1 MSPSDQQPRRRIT
14 RHYARAFLF
23 SVRAGSPLA
32 RLHVITKAMLV
43 LGVSALVVRFM
54 RTGDPDPVGAGL
66 LMLVSFGLLLLSG
79 AGRWLFRSYLG
90 AIFPMLCL
98 LTLVWIVFNPNPGS
112 VTYFSLPLHDGVIDL
127 RLTPWLPLFAVSAAL
142 AGRLARRRPPWLGLL
157 LGFAV
162 AHAAAW
168 LPGWPAH
175 TIARLA
181 LFQPVSLLVSDANLL
196 LALTKAMGYA
206 ALVFVS
212 LLFMMTTRDT
222 EFLGA
227 MRQFRLPYSA
237 AFFFSLGL
245 RNLSSAALDFE
256 AIRQAQVARG
266 GALHRPSLW
275 GRLRDLAGVSL
286 PLTAALIRRTTEVS
300 DAVAARGYRLG
311 MPAPVDFHEIQ
322 PLRAADIAVLA
333 LLALL
338 LLGALG
344 FSIHFTR
351 VLGLA

>member
-14 RHYARAFLF
+14 RHYAHAFLF
-23 SVRAGSPLA
+23 SVRTGSPLA

-157 LGFAV
+157 LGFVV
-162 AHAAAW
+162 AHAAAR

-175 TIARLA
+175 PIARLT
-181 LFQPVSLLVSDANLL
+181 LFQPISLLVSDANLL

-227 MRQFRLPYSA
+227 HILRRSSSRSGCATSA
-237 AFFFSLGL
+237 APPST
-245 RNLSSAALDFE
+245 S
-256 AIRQAQVARG
+256 
-266 GALHRPSLW
+266 RPSARRKSPAAARSTGPPCGDVCATW
-275 GRLRDLAGVSL
+275 PACRCRLR
-286 PLTAALIRRTTEVS
+286 RRSSGE
-300 DAVAARGYRLG
+300 RR
-311 MPAPVDFHEIQ
+311 
-322 PLRAADIAVLA
+322 R
-333 LLALL
+333 
-338 LLGALG
+338 
-344 FSIHFTR
+344 
-351 VLGLA
+351 